1 MNPRTT
7 FFGSAGWFGKLWFPD
22 VTTIIAGYGS
32 INSTVEGV
40 TRVIKDGY
48 YTVRQQIIF
57 INITEE

>member
-7 FFGSAGWFGKLWFPD
+7 FFGSAGWFGKLCFAV

-48 YTVRQQIIF
+48 YTVMHQIIF